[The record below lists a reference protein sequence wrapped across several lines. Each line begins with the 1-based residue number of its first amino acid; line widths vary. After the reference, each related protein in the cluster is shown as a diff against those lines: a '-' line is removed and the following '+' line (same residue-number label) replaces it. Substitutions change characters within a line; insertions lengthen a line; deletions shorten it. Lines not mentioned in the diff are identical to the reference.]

1 MLFHTRTSIFGVNVR
16 VAWQIYIFKVK
27 LLRSCLA
34 ISKGIKTTTY
44 KINNFSIISSFCPK
58 YCLQLSSAKN
68 SYEKFSFSKLKLEKV
83 NLFNQSLTNFYC
95 ISIFNI
101 GGCLASCLT
110 FRPLLTLDPQQL
122 GCLYKEKCAG
132 QQLLQKGS

>member
-1 MLFHTRTSIFGVNVR
+1 MLFLTSTSIWGVNVR
-16 VAWQIYIFKVK
+16 VAWLIYIFKVK

-34 ISKGIKTTTY
+34 ISKGIKVTIY
-44 KINNFSIISSFCPK
+44 KINNFSIISSICPK
-58 YCLQLSSAKN
+58 YCLQLSSTKN

-95 ISIFNI
+95 ISIFNV
-101 GGCLASCLT
+101 GGCLVSCLT

-122 GCLYKEKCAG
+122 GCLYKEKRVG
-132 QQLLQKGS
+132 Q